1 MSANISSIASVRKAR
16 QDLGDAYKAIEITLR
31 SNNETVAKAW
41 ETYQTNLAQVPT
53 FWDIGRP
60 GAFSAVAIF
69 SGWKLGSLMAKLAGN
84 YGATPQ
90 QQIWIAKIGAIFTG
104 AITWSLTRSAGLTF
118 VNTAFCFLLA
128 HDIPNNGAIGLSAI
142 VGAAVS
148 SGYLVYTV
156 LSGNTAK
163 GHYFQYS
170 QVVGP
175 LVRADETVKRAMETY
190 RAELNRISLWSFV
203 ANIGTT

>member
-1 MSANISSIASVRKAR
+1 MSNNIQTVRKAR
-16 QDLGDAYKAIEITLR
+16 QDLDDAYKAIEITLR

-41 ETYQTNLAQVPT
+41 ETYQIKLAEVPT
-53 FWDIGRP
+53 LLDIGRP

-90 QQIWIAKIGAIFTG
+90 QQEWIAKIGAIFTG
-104 AITWSLTRSAGLTF
+104 AITWGVTRSAGLTF
-118 VNTAFCFLLA
+118 VNTAFCFVLA
-128 HDIPNNGAIGLSAI
+128 HDIPNNGAIVLSTVLGAI
-142 VGAAVS
+142 VS
-148 SGYLVYTV
+148 IGYLIYTV

-170 QVVGP
+170 QVVSP
-175 LVRADETVKRAMETY
+175 LVRADETVAKAMETY
-190 RAELNRISLWSFV
+190 RAELNRISIWSLVF
-203 ANIGTT
+203 GTA